1 VPGVLLRLPSAFSY
15 APAPFSDILG
25 VIITMD
31 KLVSLVCS
39 HTGVDESTARKALGA
54 LLRFL
59 KDQAAKTDFD
69 FDDKILAK
77 LDGSESIM
85 GDSAA
90 KEDVGETDLGVAGA
104 GGGSLVVSALSLV
117 WSLLKIFGVL
127 TILKQLLQPIFG
139 DYAVKLIDGI
149 EEGAELASIFNSLG
163 IDRSQ
168 GMTMV
173 RTVIDFLKDKID
185 SDTIDSMVEHIPAL
199 KVFLSEGK
207 KKE

>member
-1 VPGVLLRLPSAFSY
+1 
-15 APAPFSDILG
+15 
-25 VIITMD
+25 MD
-31 KLVSLVCS
+31 KLVSLICS
-39 HTGVDESTARKALGA
+39 HTGIDETTAKKALGA

-59 KDQAAKTDFD
+59 KEQAAKTDFD
-69 FDDKILAK
+69 FDDKILTK

-85 GDSAA
+85 KDDTATV
-90 KEDVGETDLGVAGA
+90 DVEKTELGVGF
-104 GGGSLVVSALSLV
+104 GGGGLIGSAMSLI

-127 TILKQLLQPIFG
+127 VMIKQMLQPIFG

-149 EEGAELASIFNSLG
+149 EEGAQLATIFRSLG

-185 SDTIDSMVEHIPAL
+185 AETIDVLVEQIPGL
-199 KVFLSEGK
+199 KVFLLEGK
-207 KKE
+207 KEE